1 MKIRISLVV
10 TSVVQGVYLSFILL
24 NFLFIYMFSVGVPY
38 TYPFAILGS
47 VMLKLCPVEV
57 FCLIANVVFLIID
70 RKTLRRGKELLFVL
84 IATILP
90 FAFIIIIKIFQF
102 QYADILAGVV

>member
-10 TSVVQGVYLSFILL
+10 TSVVQGVYLFFILL
-24 NFLFIYMFSVGVPY
+24 NFLFIYMFSVGV
-38 TYPFAILGS
+38 
-47 VMLKLCPVEV
+47 
-57 FCLIANVVFLIID
+57 
-70 RKTLRRGKELLFVL
+70 
-84 IATILP
+84 P